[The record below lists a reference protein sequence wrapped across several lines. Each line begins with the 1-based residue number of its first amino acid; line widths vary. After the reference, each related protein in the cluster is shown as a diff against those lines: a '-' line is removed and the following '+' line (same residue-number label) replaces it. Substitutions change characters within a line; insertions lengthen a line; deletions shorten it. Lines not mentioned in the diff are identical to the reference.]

1 MRENFFGFVW
11 KILADSMDVF
21 QRQSKGIFFLYIV
34 NVKSLAA
41 QRSISMSRSLASMN
55 FSRNGRTRIATLAA
69 VMGIV
74 AIVPAMFGG
83 LINIGVSDVNVL
95 SADCEQQSAQVGIAG
110 KIAGLFSG
118 QEQDCDVV
126 DLL

>member
-1 MRENFFGFVW
+1 M
-11 KILADSMDVF
+11 
-21 QRQSKGIFFLYIV
+21 
-34 NVKSLAA
+34 NV
-41 QRSISMSRSLASMN
+41 
-55 FSRNGRTRIATLAA
+55 SRNGRTKIATLAA

-95 SADCEQQSAQVGIAG
+95 SADCEQSSGQVGIAG
-110 KIAGLFSG
+110 KVATLLSG

-126 DLL
+126 DVL